1 MHHMDNLK
9 HLPRIGKAA
18 QPATDAFWSYDKAVF
33 AEGSIPK
40 KYKELMAVAVALT
53 TQCAYC
59 IGNPRQGR
67 PRSRRQRRRTGR
79 NRAHRRRAQGWSGD
93 NPRHAFVCLTPW
105 RARSPLRAA
114 CFCFRFFSIANLPT
128 RRNAS

>member
-9 HLPRIGKAA
+9 RLPRIGKAA

-53 TQCAYC
+53 TQCSYC
-59 IGNPRQGR
+59 IEIHGK
-67 PRSRRQRRRTGR
+67 
-79 NRAHRRRAQGWSGD
+79 A
-93 NPRHAFVCLTPW
+93 
-105 RARSPLRAA
+105 AREAGASDAELAETVHIAAALRAGA
-114 CFCFRFFSIANLPT
+114 AITHGTHLFA
-128 RRNAS
+128 